1 MVDLEFGGRNVEVDG
16 PSFEEETGNSVYILF
31 FSLKNSSFVRK
42 ILCEI

>member
-31 FSLKNSSFVRK
+31 FSLKKLQFCKENS
-42 ILCEI
+42 L